1 MNTLEWRLRATT
13 LELGSVTRDSIGDD
27 EVATGLPSYVGSRYM
42 GVMANADSAI
52 VSREAELVKKLR
64 VHQLV
69 RDNQVE
75 RMRDHTL
82 CIEQIN
88 SSTCIIEGHKTYAR
102 AHVEGSACIKRK
114 MKGGFCVRVRAMVG
128 NVDGELSDW

>member
-1 MNTLEWRLRATT
+1 MNGGLRATT
-13 LELGSVTRDSIGDD
+13 LELESVTRESIGDD

-42 GVMANADSAI
+42 GVMATADSAI
-52 VSREAELVKKLR
+52 VSREAKLVKKLR

-75 RMRDHTL
+75 RTRNHTL

-88 SSTCIIEGHKTYAR
+88 SSTCIIERHKTCAR
-102 AHVEGSACIKRK
+102 AHVKGSACIEEKKRK
-114 MKGGFCVRVRAMVG
+114 GVLRASEGDGGER
-128 NVDGELSDW
+128 EW